1 MTFNR
6 RMAAAPLRFTALLF
20 TPGSR
25 PERFDKAAASGA
37 DGIIIDLED
46 SVAAPEK
53 DRVRQE
59 VVAWLKKT
67 LRVGPP
73 PFATGIRINCLRTGH
88 GTADLD
94 ALNAAALRPDFVM
107 LSKVESAMEVQQAAA
122 KLPDSVRFI
131 CLIETVLGVRFVT
144 DIAGASPRVAALAFG
159 GLDLSAETGGE
170 PVWDA
175 LLAPR
180 TAVVHACAAAGITAL
195 DQPFIDFSDD
205 SALTEECARTRALG
219 YTGKLAIHP
228 RQCATIKNTY
238 RPTDA
243 QVARARKIAA
253 AYDAAKGNV
262 AVVDG
267 QMIDVPIYRA
277 AQRVLDRAGET

>member
-1 MTFNR
+1 MF
-6 RMAAAPLRFTALLF
+6 AASRFTALLF

-25 PERFDKAAASGA
+25 PERFEKAAASGA

-67 LRVGPP
+67 PRVGQP
-73 PFATGIRINCLRTGH
+73 PFATGIRINCLRTDH
-88 GTADLD
+88 GPADLD
-94 ALNAAALRPDFVM
+94 ALNAAALCPDFVM
-107 LSKVESAMEVQQAAA
+107 LSKVESAVEVRQAAA
-122 KLPDSVRFI
+122 RLPDSVRFI

-144 DIAGASPRVAALAFG
+144 DIAGAAPRMAALAFG

-180 TAVVHACAAAGITAL
+180 TAVVHACAAAGLVAL
-195 DQPFIDFSDD
+195 DQPFIDFHNDQ
-205 SALTEECARTRALG
+205 ALADECGRTRALG

-228 RQCATIKNTY
+228 RQCATIRDTY
-238 RPTDA
+238 RPTVE
-243 QVARARKIAA
+243 QVARARKIVA

-262 AVVDG
+262 AVADG
-267 QMIDVPIYRA
+267 RMIDVPIHRA
-277 AQRVLDRAGET
+277 AQRLLQRAGD